1 MAIISSNSK
10 LSREEA
16 FDNAK
21 YISDYF
27 LDLGWT
33 FNAIC
38 GMLGN
43 MEKESWIN
51 PGVWQGLHENNYDGG
66 VGLLQWTTADK
77 LIDWSKK
84 EGLEWSNIH
93 TQCLRISYEYDG
105 KYDQWITVPPY
116 NLSFKQFA
124 QSAEDPAYLAEVFCE
139 SYERPAEEAADIP
152 ARKSNAIYWYDTLI
166 SVYNEYHPRLKEVD
180 DYWGPIRGTRYY
192 YTDNVFYLV
201 DPDIGMPNC
210 TCYAWGRRYELT
222 NNRPD
227 GGSGEGHGKELCTS
241 DAGKWYDYNINL
253 GDKGYPYGQTPK
265 LGAIIC
271 WERPGA
277 AGHVA
282 VVEEISENGDI
293 VTSNSGYHSSTYFWT
308 ETITKS
314 SGYSRWG
321 YVFQGFIYLD
331 TEFGPVEKEP
341 RIISIVSDNPRKMTI
356 YGSTNSS
363 KGEEVL
369 IYIKWNSSTVSQSEY
384 DVVVKTSDASFALT
398 IEKPRRANSVAVLP
412 IRGSV
417 AGSVY
422 TATGLITSIPC
433 INIYINNKCYQ
444 TIPYVFTKGIWEE
457 TLPVLRTNNSWEEIW
472 NIER

>member
-1 MAIISSNSK
+1 MAIISSNKS
-10 LSREEA
+10 LSRDEA
-16 FDNAK
+16 LDNAK
-21 YISDYF
+21 YITEYF

-33 FNAIC
+33 LNAVC

-43 MEKESWIN
+43 MERESWIN
-51 PGVWQGLHENNYDGG
+51 PGVWQDFDEGNMSGGFGL
-66 VGLLQWTTADK
+66 VQWTPATNLTDWATAQ
-77 LIDWSKK
+77 
-84 EGLEWSNIH
+84 GLSWGSII
-93 TQCLRISYEYDG
+93 TQCTRIKYEYDNG
-105 KYDQWITVPPY
+105 LQYISTTSYP
-116 NLSFKQFA
+116 LSFSQFA
-124 QSAEDPAYLAEVFCE
+124 VSEQSASYLAEVFCAN
-139 SYERPAEEAADIP
+139 YERAGVSAIDE
-152 ARKSNAIYWYDTLI
+152 RRNNATYWYQTLYDI
-166 SVYNEYHPRLKEVD
+166 YREYHPRLKEVD
-180 DYWGPIRGTRYY
+180 EYWGPIRGTKYY
-192 YTDNVFYLV
+192 YTDNVFYLT

-227 GGSGEGHGKELCTS
+227 GGTGEGHGKKLCTS
-241 DAGKWYDYNINL
+241 DAGEWYNYNINL

-271 WERPGA
+271 WEKPGA

-282 VVEEISENGDI
+282 VVEEINENGDI
-293 VTSNSGYHSSTYFWT
+293 VTSNSGYRSSTYFWT

-314 SGYSRWG
+314 SGYSRQG

-331 TEFGPVEKEP
+331 TEFGPIEREP

-369 IYIKWNSSTVSQSEY
+369 IYVKWNSPTVSQSEY
-384 DVVVKTSDASFALT
+384 DVAVNTSDPSFALT

-412 IRGSV
+412 VRGTVSG
-417 AGSVY
+417 AVY

-457 TLPVLRTNNSWEEIW
+457 TLPVLRTNDSWEEIW